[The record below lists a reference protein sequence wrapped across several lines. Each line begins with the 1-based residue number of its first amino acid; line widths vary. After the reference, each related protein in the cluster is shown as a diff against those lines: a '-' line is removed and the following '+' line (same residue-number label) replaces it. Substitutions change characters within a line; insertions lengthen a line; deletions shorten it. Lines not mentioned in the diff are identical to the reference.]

1 MKSKGVKIKYI
12 YIAVG
17 ALLAVFL
24 IYQCFQAFYKPV
36 ETIMAVQTSV
46 YDSVNTKGV
55 VIRDEDVIL
64 SNAAGTTVSAVS
76 DGERVAKNSVIANVF
91 SSEEQADNYLS
102 LAKLNDRIDYYENLL
117 ISGSSNARELS
128 LVDSEIS
135 ASVYDYV
142 EGVQGGWIENM
153 SDKSEKLTQN
163 ITNRQILT
171 GENVDAKS
179 ALADLYGKRQS
190 LKNSISGYSS
200 IKADAAGYYVGFSDG
215 LEDIVD
221 PQSISGLSVSNVQ
234 SMLQADMSKQ
244 NAQAV
249 GKIIS
254 GFKWYVACIAD
265 NSKISALS
273 ESDTVSAVIEN
284 TALGELKMRVES
296 INPDAASSGKSVV
309 ILSCDDIN
317 DEVCKLR
324 KVEVEIRFNS
334 YEGIKVP
341 NSAIR
346 STSIEKDSDG
356 NECIVKCIYTLS
368 AQEIKKKK
376 VEVIYEG
383 RDYVIASAKSTKS
396 GYVRLYD
403 NIVVKGRDL
412 YDGKI
417 IK

>member
-296 INPDAASSGKSVV
+296 INPDAASSDKSVV

>member
-296 INPDAASSGKSVV
+296 INPDAASNGKSVV

-376 VEVIYEG
+376 AEVIYEG

>member
-153 SDKSEKLTQN
+153 SDKSEKLTQK

-296 INPDAASSGKSVV
+296 INPDAASNGKSVV

>member
-46 YDSVNTKGV
+46 YDSVKTKGV

-296 INPDAASSGKSVV
+296 INPDAASNGKSVV

>member
-142 EGVQGGWIENM
+142 EEVQGGWIENM

-296 INPDAASSGKSVV
+296 INPDAASSDKSVV

>member
-265 NSKISALS
+265 NSKISDLS

-296 INPDAASSGKSVV
+296 INPDAASNGKSVV

>member
-142 EGVQGGWIENM
+142 EEVQGGWIENM